1 MATLTIRN
9 VPDETHQALRMRAAR
24 NGRSVEEEVRRILA
38 EQASTEIF
46 RNPKSPEEIAAAVKQ
61 LQDHFAPMRKT
72 YSVDRFLAEKHAE
85 AAAEFSEAKSEFEK

>member
-38 EQASTEIF
+38 EHASTESF

-61 LQDHFAPMRKT
+61 LQDQFAPMRKM

-85 AAAEFSEAKSEFEK
+85 AAAEFAEAKGEFEK